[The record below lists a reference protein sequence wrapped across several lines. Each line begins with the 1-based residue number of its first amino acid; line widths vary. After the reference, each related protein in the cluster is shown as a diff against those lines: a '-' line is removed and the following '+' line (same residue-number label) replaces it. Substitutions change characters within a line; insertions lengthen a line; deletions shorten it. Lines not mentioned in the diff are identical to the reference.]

1 MAKSATAQKKATKK
15 TTKKATPKR
24 KGAGKVSPKKR
35 ATQLQ
40 VMVEAREF
48 LQQKHGKGAV
58 RMMNEVDSTI
68 PGYISTQSLALDKL
82 VGNDGVPQSRMI
94 EIYGP
99 EGIGK
104 STISDHL
111 IAQVQKLD
119 GVAYLWD
126 TENARDHRYMDQV
139 GIVRGRAIRVEAD
152 TVEAGYAIAQD
163 TIDWHLAHYPD
174 RLGIWVWDTVAG
186 TPTEAELDPS
196 KSNERF
202 GPAKMIRGMC
212 RVLTQSLKKSRWIFV
227 VVNQTY
233 ITQKGHFPVVKT
245 YGGEGIPYYS
255 SVRLEC
261 GYRSPQWRTTT
272 SKEAGEDPIG
282 QTIIV
287 KSSKNKTFPPLR
299 SEKIYIRYGEGIDNV
314 WTLYDTLCGA
324 GMITQAGGWY
334 ELDWPEVAGKYPKWQ
349 SGYDGLKQLCSE
361 NVDLWRDVILG
372 YQALEKRR

>member
-1 MAKSATAQKKATKK
+1 MASRAPRKKA
-15 TTKKATPKR
+15 TKKATPKR
-24 KGAGKVSPKKR
+24 KGEPKSAGK

-40 VMVEAREF
+40 VMLQAREY
-48 LQQKHGKGAV
+48 LQKKHGKGAV
-58 RMMNEVDSTI
+58 RMMNEVDSTV
-68 PGYISTQSLALDKL
+68 PGYVSTQSLALDKL
-82 VGNDGVPQSRMI
+82 IGNDGVPQSRMI

-111 IAQVQKLD
+111 MAQVQKLG
-119 GVAYLWD
+119 GVAYMWD

-139 GIVRGRAIRVEAD
+139 GIVRGKAIRVEAD
-152 TVEAGYAIAQD
+152 TVEDGYAIAQD

-174 RLGIWVWDTVAG
+174 LLGIWVWDTVAG
-186 TPTEAELDPS
+186 TPTKAELDS
-196 KSNERF
+196 TATNERY

-233 ITQKGHFPVVKT
+233 ITTKGHWPVIKT

-255 SVRLEC
+255 SLRLEC
-261 GYRSPQWRTTT
+261 GYRSPQWRTPTA
-272 SKEAGEDPIG
+272 KEMGEDPIG

-287 KSSKNKTFPPLR
+287 KSVKNKVFPPLK

-314 WTLYDTLCGA
+314 WTLFDTLMGA
-324 GMITQAGGWY
+324 GMLVQAGGY
-334 ELDWPEVAGKYPKWQ
+334 YSLDWPEVKGKYPKWQ
-349 SGYDGLKQLCSE
+349 GGYDGLKRLCSE
-361 NVDLWRDVILG
+361 NADLWRDLILG
-372 YQALEKRR
+372 YQALEARR